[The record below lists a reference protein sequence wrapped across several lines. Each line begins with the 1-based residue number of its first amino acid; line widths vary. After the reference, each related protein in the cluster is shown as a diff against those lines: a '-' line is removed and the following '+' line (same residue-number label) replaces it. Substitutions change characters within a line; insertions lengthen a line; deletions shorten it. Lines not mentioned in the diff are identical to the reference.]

1 MTKSLLITGGC
12 GFIGANLIAQLR
24 ASGDYNI
31 RVLDDESLGKR
42 EWIAEYDVD
51 FVSGTICD
59 QKTVSDC
66 LDGIDSVVHLAA
78 HTRVID
84 SINHPRLDFDI
95 NVVGTMNVLE
105 AMKNKGIN
113 SFINASTGGAI
124 IGDTTP
130 PVHEDMLPKP
140 ASPYGAAKLA
150 VEGYCSAFSQS
161 YGLAATSLR
170 FSNVYGSR
178 SFHKGS
184 VVAHFF
190 KSILNG
196 KTLTVYGDGSQTRDY
211 VYSQDLAVGIMKA
224 IDAEKP
230 GVFQLGTGQPT
241 TLNELINIM
250 REVVGEDYKVDV
262 DYLDFRA
269 GEILHNY
276 CQIDRAKREIGYST
290 PTSLK
295 DGLAL
300 TWKWFVDNRKIFQD

>member
-31 RVLDDESLGKR
+31 RVLDDESLGRR

-51 FVSGTICD
+51 FVSGSICD
-59 QKTVSDC
+59 QKTVFDC
-66 LDGIDSVVHLAA
+66 LDGIESVVHLAA